1 MIKINNTDMKNKPNM
16 NGIKYCKYIPIPI
29 TQDIARYLD
38 KQKCAGKTFA
48 SVKREN
54 KNPFYRLKRGE
65 VLEITNDSCL
75 LEIETV
81 NSVSDN
87 GFSTLM
93 GVVYPHG
100 YEKIWFKMDEL
111 EKFEIYDEDG
121 NIQ

>member
-1 MIKINNTDMKNKPNM
+1 MKNKSK
-16 NGIKYCKYIPIPI
+16 IAYCNYIPIRI
-29 TQDIARYLD
+29 TPEIPKYLD
-38 KQKCAGKTFA
+38 KRQYAGKTFA

-54 KNPFYRLKRGE
+54 KNPYYRLKRGE

-81 NSVSDN
+81 NSVSDD

-111 EKFEIYDEDG
+111 EKFETYDENG

>member
-1 MIKINNTDMKNKPNM
+1 MKNKSNIIHC
-16 NGIKYCKYIPIPI
+16 NYIPAQL
-29 TQDIARYLD
+29 TTEIAKEFD
-38 KQKCAGKTFA
+38 KQKCAGKIFA
-48 SVKREN
+48 SVKLEN
-54 KNPFYRLKRGE
+54 KNPFHRLKRGE

-81 NSVSDN
+81 NRVSDN

-93 GVVYPHG
+93 GVIYPHG

-111 EKFEIYDEDG
+111 EKFETYDEDG